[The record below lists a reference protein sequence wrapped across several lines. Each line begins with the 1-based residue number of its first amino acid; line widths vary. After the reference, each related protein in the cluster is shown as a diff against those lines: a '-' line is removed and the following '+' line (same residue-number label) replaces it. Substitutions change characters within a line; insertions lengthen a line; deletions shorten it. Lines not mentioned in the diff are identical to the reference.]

1 VATGV
6 SNEDRPPTP
15 ARSLAEEVRLVDVA
29 RAALGRNDPRAA
41 LAALTRHRA
50 EFPAGA
56 LQVEVSVLGVR
67 ALLAAGRRAEAEREG
82 SRVLAAHP
90 TGPYAERVRALLSGR
105 EKP

>member
-1 VATGV
+1 VVPGADI
-6 SNEDRPPTP
+6 EDRPSTP

-29 RAALGRNDPRAA
+29 RAALGGGDPRAA
-41 LAALTRHRA
+41 LAALARHRA
-50 EFPAGA
+50 EFPSGA

-67 ALLAAGRRAEAEREG
+67 ALLAAGRRAEAESEG

-90 TGPYAERVRALLSGR
+90 TGPYAERVRALLAGR